1 MHPKF
6 IVVDR
11 RRVFLPSC
19 NVSWEEWFE
28 GCVELSG
35 AIVDQFVH
43 FWEDFWKSSH
53 DATIELPNPLDLSGA
68 SEEPLLEVTPIFL
81 PSSHHR
87 NPRFRPFP
95 WQPVSAPPRTPLN
108 VFILKAIAAAEQ
120 SVYIQTPNLTA
131 IPVLSSVLNAL
142 RCGIDV
148 SILTSERL
156 MILEQ
161 LVTAGTTTSRCVRKL
176 IKRYKKIQ
184 RQYSLTA
191 AEDPESGIPPA
202 LGALKVSYF
211 QPRIDSK
218 DVHEPVQSHL
228 KLTLIDDEIVVL
240 GSGNMDRASWYTSQ
254 ELGVAFFSRSFAAR
268 VRCTVDE
275 ALRGRVRVVFDSSAG

>member
-28 GCVELSG
+28 GCAELSG
-35 AIVDQFVH
+35 SIVDQFVH
-43 FWEDFWKSSH
+43 FWEAFWKSSH
-53 DATIELPNPLDLSGA
+53 DTTIELPNPLELSRAFG
-68 SEEPLLEVTPIFL
+68 EPLLEVTSIFL
-81 PSSHHR
+81 PSPHHR

-95 WQPVSAPPRTPLN
+95 WQPVLAPPHTPLN

-161 LVTAGTTTSRCVRKL
+161 LVTAGTTTSRCVKTL
-176 IKRYKKIQ
+176 IKRYKVH
-184 RQYSLTA
+184 
-191 AEDPESGIPPA
+191 PESGMAPT

-211 QPRIDSK
+211 QPRKDSK

-254 ELGVAFFSRSFAAR
+254 ELGVAFFSRSFAGR
-268 VRCTVDE
+268 VRWTVDE

>member
-1 MHPKF
+1 MISEALSKLSAKAIQRGTKIRVRIGFSSLSIWQKLFQTSNLNGRIYPSTLYTSTLGIPHLDGLDVEVKSIFVRPFSVMHPKF

-176 IKRYKKIQ
+176 IKRYK
-184 RQYSLTA
+184 
-191 AEDPESGIPPA
+191 
-202 LGALKVSYF
+202 
-211 QPRIDSK
+211 
-218 DVHEPVQSHL
+218 
-228 KLTLIDDEIVVL
+228 
-240 GSGNMDRASWYTSQ
+240 
-254 ELGVAFFSRSFAAR
+254 
-268 VRCTVDE
+268 
-275 ALRGRVRVVFDSSAG
+275 